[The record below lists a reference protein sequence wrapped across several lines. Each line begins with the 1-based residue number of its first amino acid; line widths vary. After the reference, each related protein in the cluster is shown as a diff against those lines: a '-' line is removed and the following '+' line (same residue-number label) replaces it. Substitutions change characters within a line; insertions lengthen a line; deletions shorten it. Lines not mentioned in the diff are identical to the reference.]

1 MPSSREIADEYA
13 ARILN
18 QELEQGTRLPSVRD
32 LAAAK
37 GVSTKTAHAVIRDLQ
52 ARGLVSSHARGTIV
66 SSRLSIAG
74 PNERLQRQLA
84 GLGPLRHRERAEIS
98 FAGWV
103 PDPDHDDWHAQHV
116 PIAVW
121 DALELPE
128 DTRVGRREYVT
139 WWAKRLISLTVSWHP
154 PRMVE
159 LVPAL
164 IELEPIS
171 AGTIGA
177 AKNAGIEIS
186 TSCQTHVLARAADER
201 EARLMQLPVGS
212 PVLAVLS
219 LRTDVDDRPIEYV
232 ESVYR
237 TNEVLSFI

>member
-32 LAAAK
+32 LAAANSI
-37 GVSTKTAHAVIRDLQ
+37 STKTAHAVIRDLQ
-52 ARGLVSSHARGTIV
+52 ARGLVLSYARGTIV

-103 PDPDHDDWHAQHV
+103 PDTESDDWHAQHV
-116 PIAVW
+116 PLAVW
-121 DALELPE
+121 DALELPA
-128 DTRVGRREYVT
+128 DTRVGRREYVI

-154 PRMVE
+154 PHMVE

-164 IELEPIS
+164 VESEPIA

-177 AKNAGIEIS
+177 VKSAGIEVS
-186 TSCQTHVLARAADER
+186 SSCQTHVLARGADER
-201 EARLMQLPVGS
+201 EARLMQLPVGAA
-212 PVLAVLS
+212 VLAVLS

-237 TNEVLSFI
+237 TNEVLSFN